1 MGQGSRLLVLTV
13 VLLSLA
19 VAIVFLPAGSLRF
32 WQGWAFLAAYF
43 IPSTLGFVYFFQD
56 DKGLV
61 ERRIRAEKKVEGQ
74 ENLISFGRLLFLVI
88 LLLPGFDHRLG
99 WSRNLLGPVPLW
111 LTAASLAMVAAGAVF
126 VLWVFKTDSFAGCA
140 SGVDTRLTSASTGP
154 YNWVRHPMYMGSL
167 VLFMFTPLALG
178 SWVALPAFALLI
190 PFYAIRLLNEEKVLR
205 EEQLG
210 YSEYCQKTRYHL
222 IPLIW

>member
-1 MGQGSRLLVLTV
+1 MGLGLRLLVLTV
-13 VLLSLA
+13 VLLTLA
-19 VAIVFLPAGSLRF
+19 VAVVFLPAGSLSF

-43 IPSTLGFVYFFQD
+43 IPSSLGFIFLFRN
-56 DKGLV
+56 DKDLV
-61 ERRIRAEKKVEGQ
+61 ERRLRTREREEEQKPLVR
-74 ENLISFGRLLFLVI
+74 FGRLLFLV
-88 LLLPGFDHRLG
+88 LLVLPGLDYRLG
-99 WSRNLLGPVPLW
+99 WSRNLLGAVPVW
-111 LTAASLAMVAAGAVF
+111 LTAVSLAMVAGGAVF

-140 SGVDTRLTSASTGP
+140 SGVDTRLTAASTGP

-190 PFYAIRLLNEEKVLR
+190 PFFAIRLLNEEKVLR
-205 EEQLG
+205 EELLG
-210 YSEYCQKTRYHL
+210 YSEYCMKTRYHL